1 MSGPTCLVV
10 DDSRIIR
17 RVARRILTEMEFEA
31 TEACDGV
38 EALDVVGEAEPE
50 VVLLDW
56 NMPKM
61 DGMQFLKSLRQ
72 RSGRQPLVI
81 FCTCNNKLEHIR
93 DALDAGADDYIMKPF
108 DREILA
114 SKFEQAGLC

>member
-1 MSGPTCLVV
+1 MPSCLVV

-17 RVARRILTEMEFEA
+17 RVAKRILAEMDFDSA
-31 TEACDGV
+31 EACDGA
-38 EALDVVGEAEPE
+38 EALGVLSDAQPD

-61 DGMQFLKSLRQ
+61 DGMEFLKTLRNQ
-72 RSGRQPLVI
+72 GGHQPLVI
-81 FCTCNNKLEHIR
+81 FCTSNNKLEHIR
-93 DALDAGADDYIMKPF
+93 HALDAGADDYIMKPF
-108 DREILA
+108 DREILT